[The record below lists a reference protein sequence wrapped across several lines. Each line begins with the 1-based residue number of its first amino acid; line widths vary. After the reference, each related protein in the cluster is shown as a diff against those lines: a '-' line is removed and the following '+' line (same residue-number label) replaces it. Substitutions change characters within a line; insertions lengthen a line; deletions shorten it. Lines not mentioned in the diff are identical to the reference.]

1 MTQDY
6 DRVRLSD
13 CGPRDGLAAISRP
26 ISTSDKVDLIES
38 IANAGVTRIECV
50 AFHHP
55 RVNPRN
61 ADAEVVM
68 GQITKSNGVKYLG
81 LVPDEIGC
89 RRALTTVVDE
99 VVTLVSASDAF
110 NRAQLGE
117 TFKETLNKTLP
128 SIFSS
133 AHQAGKIIT
142 VYIQTAFG
150 CPFTGSVQPN
160 TVISLASRLVYLG
173 ANRLSITDSTGMAN
187 PRQVR
192 ELMSQIMGLGL
203 ECEIGVHF
211 HNARGTGLANCL
223 AAYEAGVR
231 HFDTAIGGLSRQ
243 LVGSPMREIGKGNV
257 PTEDLVNVLEE
268 MGVSTGI
275 DMESLLLAVEKA
287 EKLAGHPLAGHILRA
302 GTSEK
307 LQKQPATVDFSQ

>member
-1 MTQDY
+1 M
-6 DRVRLSD
+6 VSFSD
-13 CGPRDGLAAISRP
+13 CGPRDGLAALSRP
-26 ISTSDKVDLIES
+26 LSTGDKVDLIES
-38 IANAGVTRIECV
+38 IANAGVKRIECV

-61 ADAEVVM
+61 ADAEAVM
-68 GQITKSNGVKYLG
+68 GQITKVSGVKYLG

-99 VVTLVSASDAF
+99 VVTLTSASDAF
-110 NRAQLGE
+110 NQAQLGQ

-133 AHQAGKIIT
+133 AHQAGKMIAA
-142 VYIQTAFG
+142 YIQTSFG
-150 CPFTGSVQPN
+150 CPFTGPVPPN
-160 TVISLASRLVYLG
+160 SVISLASRLAYLG

-192 ELMSQIMGLGL
+192 ELMSEILGLGL
-203 ECEIGVHF
+203 DCEIGVHF

-257 PTEDLVNVLEE
+257 PTEDLVSVFEQ

-275 DMESLLLAVEKA
+275 DMDSLLLAVEKA
-287 EKLAGHPLAGHILRA
+287 EELAGHPLAGHILRA
-302 GTSEK
+302 GSPDK
-307 LQKQPATVDFSQ
+307 LLKQPATIAFV